1 MSTSATT
8 VPPDDDIP
16 RCGVCGARVRPGIPC
31 SACLLKLAADFGTE
45 PEDTLLETLRW
56 QGFGDY
62 EVIEEIDRGGM
73 GVVYRARQ
81 LSLGREVALKMI
93 LAGELAGKKA
103 LRMFQTEA
111 QAAANLHHPN
121 IVPVYE
127 IGEHEMQHYFT
138 MRYIPGGRT
147 IADWAVL
154 MREKP
159 RDLAAAAAK
168 VAHAVAHAHEHG
180 ILHRDLKPSNIL
192 WDPADEPMVTDFGLA
207 KLLDTPDKKQTHTG
221 EILGSPCYMAPE
233 QIEIKTGSITT
244 VTDVYGIGAV
254 LYEMLSGRPPFNGA
268 SPIETMRKVAQDSP
282 RPLPATVPKD
292 LRVICLKCLA
302 KRPEDRYATA
312 AALADDLERFTR
324 GEPVSAVPLTLPQT
338 LWRWALRK
346 PVLAALLVVLLL
358 SVVLGVSGIFWQWR
372 AAERANVAQAEAL
385 RRVRWQEVERWVE
398 KGEAPRALAYLA
410 SVIREEPD
418 SWQAAM
424 YAMSI
429 VDQHA
434 FPVLVGPQIHPSTLS
449 TAAACL
455 SPDGRR
461 VVSAGEDKVVRLWEV
476 ASGRET
482 RQLPQA
488 SRVAALALSAGPL
501 ALVVATEEGIFCHAT
516 AEAPAQRMPWAS
528 SGPVKDLRFSADGA
542 WLLARAGQ
550 SVAVWSAAAPAAEPF
565 MVAFSEPV
573 GGAVLAAA
581 EGRVCVWTGHEC
593 VVADAATRKEIM
605 RVTARERFRSG
616 TMAAGG
622 ELVSILDG
630 EFLARTWHVATAG
643 ELAPIRSP
651 LSQWAHAALNASG
664 SRLTL
669 ASHDNSLLV
678 YDVAS
683 GLLISSGMQHHYH
696 ISSLATD
703 AAGSRT
709 FSFGY
714 DDLVNAWDATTGASL
729 MSSIWVGGV
738 RDRVGMM
745 AAADGDALLVQAVKT
760 DIAPESIG
768 VWRRTPVRLPS
779 RHGVEDQRDSNSG
792 ALSPDGR
799 LGAIGLH
806 PGDRAYVYDIA
817 TGRALLDKPAGGDVY
832 VHLFSPDA
840 KKYYGLTANGWVHGW
855 SLETGQELWPPI
867 QQSGKIRPGILS
879 HDGGSIIAG
888 HNDGHIRIYDTA
900 TGQLTRTLDH
910 PDEIKTIRWA
920 PDNSGRIL
928 SGSRDKLAHIWD
940 YRTGAKLCTLKG
952 HTHTIIASAWSPDS
966 RLVATASYDST
977 ARIWDAATG
986 RLVAGPL
993 PHLAWLSHLEF
1004 SPDGRLL
1011 ATACRDG
1018 TTQLWDVRTGRRASP
1033 MLQQGTTCETVRF
1046 TADGAVFLVRDHSG
1060 FRFWDSEKA
1069 DPVSIHYH
1077 EPNTGG
1083 LGMDS
1088 ESYRAVMRE
1097 DGSAVFL
1104 SSSMNYG
1111 ALWSISQPRAA
1122 APAWFADFLEALA
1135 AMRQDG
1141 PDHTSRVSPEKLLQL
1156 RGKIQKST
1164 ASGVHESWA
1173 RRVLGLSPP

>member
-1 MSTSATT
+1 MSTTSTT
-8 VPPDDDIP
+8 ASSDDDTP
-16 RCGVCGARVRPGIPC
+16 RCAVCGARVRPGMPC
-31 SACLLKLAADFGTE
+31 PHCLLKLAEAGDD
-45 PEDTLLETLRW
+45 PMLETLRW

-138 MRYIPGGRT
+138 MRYVPGGRT

-154 MREKP
+154 MRDKP
-159 RDLAAAAAK
+159 RELAAAAAK
-168 VAHAVAHAHEHG
+168 VARAVAHAHEHG

-207 KLLDTPDKKQTHTG
+207 KLLDTPDKKHTHSG

-268 SPIETMRKVAQDSP
+268 SPIETMRRVAQDSP
-282 RPLPATVPKD
+282 RPLAVTVPKD
-292 LRVICLKCLA
+292 LRVICLKCLS

-312 AALADDLERFTR
+312 AALADDLESFTR
-324 GEPVSAVPLTLPQT
+324 GEPVSAVPLSMPQT

-346 PVLAALLVVLLL
+346 PVLAALLGVLLL

-398 KGEAPRALAYLA
+398 KGEASRALAYLA
-410 SVIREEPD
+410 SLIHEKP
-418 SWQAAM
+418 SNWKAAM

-429 VDQHA
+429 VDQHS
-434 FPVLVGPQIHPSTLS
+434 FPFLVGPQIQPPAQS
-449 TAAACL
+449 TATARL
-455 SPDGRR
+455 SPDGRQA
-461 VVSAGEDKVVRLWEV
+461 VSAGEDKIVRVWDV
-476 ASGRET
+476 AAGRET
-482 RQLPQA
+482 RQFSQQSPVTAVDLAQGP
-488 SRVAALALSAGPL
+488 VALAL
-501 ALVVATEEGIFCHAT
+501 ATREDGVSCHT
-516 AEAPAQRMPWAS
+516 TFEAAAQHLPWDKAD
-528 SGPVKDLRFSADGA
+528 PVKDLRFSADGA
-542 WLLARAGQ
+542 WLLARSG
-550 SVAVWSAAAPAAEPF
+550 SRVAVWSTHALAAEPF
-565 MVAFSEPV
+565 MLTFTGPV
-573 GGAVLAAA
+573 LGALIEAKGGRLLAWTAK
-581 EGRVCVWTGHEC
+581 EGVIG
-593 VVADAATRKEIM
+593 DAASRAELLRM
-605 RVTARERFRSG
+605 SSREKFSQG
-616 TMAAGG
+616 AMAAGG
-622 ELVSILDG
+622 QRVALLDERNAIRIWDVAAKMEL
-630 EFLARTWHVATAG
+630 
-643 ELAPIRSP
+643 RSVETP
-651 LSQWAHAALNASG
+651 YSPPRLAALDATG
-664 SRLTL
+664 KRLTT
-669 ASHDNSLLV
+669 SCFDNNLTV
-678 YDVAS
+678 YDVDS
-683 GLLISSGMQHHYH
+683 GLPVSRDMEHHYMVNGLVAN
-696 ISSLATD
+696 S
-703 AAGSRT
+703 AGT
-709 FSFGY
+709 HVFSCGH
-714 DDLVNAWDATTGASL
+714 DDLVNAWDAATGTPL
-729 MSSIWVGGV
+729 MSSIWVGGI
-738 RDRVGMM
+738 RDRVDLVPS
-745 AAADGDALLVQAVKT
+745 ADGEEVLVHARET
-760 DIAPESIG
+760 GIAPESIA
-768 VWRRTPVRLPS
+768 VWRRTAVLSS
-779 RHGVEDQRDSNSG
+779 RRHEVAGRRDSNS
-792 ALSPDGR
+792 ATLSPDGR
-799 LGAIGLH
+799 LGAIGLY
-806 PGDRAYVYDIA
+806 PGGRAYVYDLA
-817 TGRALLDKPAGGDVY
+817 TDRPLLEKAAGGDVY
-832 VHLFSPDA
+832 VQLFSPDMR
-840 KKYYGLTANGWVHGW
+840 KTYSLTANGWVHGW
-855 SLETGQELWPPI
+855 SLETGEELWPPV

-910 PDEIKTIRWA
+910 PDEIKTLRWA
-920 PDNSGRIL
+920 PDKSGRFL
-928 SGSRDKLAHIWD
+928 SGSKDKLAHIWD
-940 YRTGAKLCTLKG
+940 YRTGAKLCTLEG
-952 HTHTIIASAWSPDS
+952 HTHTIIASAWSADS

-977 ARIWDAATG
+977 ARIWDATTG
-986 RLVAGPL
+986 RLVTGPL

-1018 TTQLWDVRTGRRASP
+1018 TTHLWDVQTGRRARP
-1033 MLQQGTTCETVRF
+1033 LLQQGTTCETVRF

-1077 EPNTGG
+1077 EPITGG

-1088 ESYRAVMRE
+1088 ETYRAVINK
-1097 DGSAVFL
+1097 DGTHVYL
-1104 SSSMNYG
+1104 GSSMNYA
-1111 ALWSISQPRAA
+1111 ALWSISQPRDA
-1122 APAWFADFLEALA
+1122 APAWFADFLEAMA

-1141 PDHTSRVSPEKLLQL
+1141 PDHTSRVSAERLLQL
-1156 RGKIQKST
+1156 RKQIQESA

-1173 RRVLGLSPP
+1173 RRILGLSPP